1 MVPFYLNLTLAIKL
15 VVSSCATKRDKTNGK
30 TVAERK
36 AEQRKRQ
43 KELGVTKIELLVDNQ
58 ELEMLKRNCVL
69 RMPGSELYD
78 VVEYFRCL
86 FVKMMLSIKGKLRSY
101 LNVSVSVVVRNNL
114 LNQVMRTIM
123 KTRLV
128 CAITG

>member
-1 MVPFYLNLTLAIKL
+1 MA
-15 VVSSCATKRDKTNGK
+15 K

-69 RMPGSELYD
+69 RMPGREPYD
-78 VVEYFRCL
+78 AVEYLQMLIRKDDGEYKRQAETLSKQKCKRCGEQL
-86 FVKMMLSIKGKLRSY
+86 PVQQCCL
-101 LNVSVSVVVRNNL
+101 
-114 LNQVMRTIM
+114 
-123 KTRLV
+123 
-128 CAITG
+128 TGDSQCWVTSGYKELKIVI

>member
-1 MVPFYLNLTLAIKL
+1 MA
-15 VVSSCATKRDKTNGK
+15 K

-69 RMPGSELYD
+69 RMPGREPYD
-78 VVEYFRCL
+78 AVEYLQMLIRKDDTEYKRQAEKLSKQKCKRCGEQL
-86 FVKMMLSIKGKLRSY
+86 PVQQCCLTGDSKCWVTYGCNKLK
-101 LNVSVSVVVRNNL
+101 L
-114 LNQVMRTIM
+114 I
-123 KTRLV
+123 
-128 CAITG
+128 I

>member
-1 MVPFYLNLTLAIKL
+1 MA
-15 VVSSCATKRDKTNGK
+15 K

-69 RMPGSELYD
+69 RMPGREPYD
-78 VVEYFRCL
+78 VVEYLQMLIRKDDTEYKRQVEKLSKQKCKRCGEQL
-86 FVKMMLSIKGKLRSY
+86 PVQQCCLSDDSQCWVTKGYHEIKLSI
-101 LNVSVSVVVRNNL
+101 
-114 LNQVMRTIM
+114 
-123 KTRLV
+123 
-128 CAITG
+128 

>member
-1 MVPFYLNLTLAIKL
+1 MA
-15 VVSSCATKRDKTNGK
+15 K

-69 RMPGSELYD
+69 RMPGREPYD
-78 VVEYFRCL
+78 VVEYLQMLIRKDDTEYKRQAEKLSKQKCKRCGEQL
-86 FVKMMLSIKGKLRSY
+86 PVQQCCLSGDSQCWVTKGYHEVKLSI
-101 LNVSVSVVVRNNL
+101 
-114 LNQVMRTIM
+114 
-123 KTRLV
+123 
-128 CAITG
+128 

>member
-1 MVPFYLNLTLAIKL
+1 MA
-15 VVSSCATKRDKTNGK
+15 K

-69 RMPGSELYD
+69 RMPGREPYD
-78 VVEYFRCL
+78 VVEYLQMLIRKDDTEYKRQVEKLSKQKCKRCGEQL
-86 FVKMMLSIKGKLRSY
+86 PVQQCCLSGDSQCWVTKGYHEIKLSI
-101 LNVSVSVVVRNNL
+101 
-114 LNQVMRTIM
+114 
-123 KTRLV
+123 
-128 CAITG
+128 

>member
-1 MVPFYLNLTLAIKL
+1 MA
-15 VVSSCATKRDKTNGK
+15 K

-69 RMPGSELYD
+69 RMPGREPYD
-78 VVEYFRCL
+78 VVEYLQMLIRKDDAEYKRQVEKLSKQKCKRCGEQL
-86 FVKMMLSIKGKLRSY
+86 PVQQCCLSGDSQCWVTYGWRELQLKL
-101 LNVSVSVVVRNNL
+101 N
-114 LNQVMRTIM
+114 
-123 KTRLV
+123 
-128 CAITG
+128 